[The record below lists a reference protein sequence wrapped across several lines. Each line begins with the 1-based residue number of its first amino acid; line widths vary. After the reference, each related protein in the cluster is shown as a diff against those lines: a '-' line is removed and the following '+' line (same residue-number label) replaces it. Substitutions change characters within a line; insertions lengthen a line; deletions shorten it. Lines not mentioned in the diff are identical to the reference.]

1 MTDLHVPSIRVVRQ
15 RLVTLHEVEGTVG
28 RLTVA
33 AVAVAVVLLAVEV
46 VIPGEEVD
54 AVWLA
59 SAAAIILL
67 ARHLRFW
74 PSVLLAFW
82 TASIVVL
89 LVIRPSGGLPGVSAE
104 DLAALAMFLVVAIAG
119 AWAVSTRE
127 QRARAAVGIKAA
139 PELIEP
145 LTEREREI
153 LGLLVAG
160 MSNRDIADV
169 LVVSPNTVKT
179 HLEHLYGKL
188 EVRSRLQ
195 ATVRARE
202 LSLIDDAPRLIRTGE
217 VVRRSG

>member
-1 MTDLHVPSIRVVRQ
+1 MTDVRAPAIRVFRQ
-15 RLVTLHEVEGTVG
+15 RLVSLHEVEGTVG

-46 VIPGEEVD
+46 VIPGDEVD

-59 SAAAIILL
+59 SAAAIVLL

-74 PSVLLAFW
+74 PSVLLATW

-89 LVIRPSGGLPGVSAE
+89 LILRPSGGLPGVSAQ
-104 DLAALAMFLVVAIAG
+104 DLGALVMFLVAAIAG
-119 AWAVSTRE
+119 SWAVSTRE
-127 QRARAAVGIKAA
+127 QRARTAVGIKAA
-139 PELIEP
+139 PELLEP

-160 MSNRDIADV
+160 MSNRDIAAA

-188 EVRSRLQ
+188 AVTSRLQ
-195 ATVRARE
+195 ATARARE
-202 LSLIDDAPRLIRTGE
+202 LSLIDDARSLIQTGD